1 MTTRPLYRWFYLCI
15 VLLLTLPSG
24 LFANGVSS
32 SQEQVRIG
40 VLAKRGEEKTYARWD
55 ATAIYLGQKLPGYHF
70 EILPLDFDEIHAA
83 VENRRVEFVL
93 ANSAFYVDLEV
104 RYGVSRLATLKNR
117 HGEDS
122 FTVFAGTI
130 IARADRSDIRTLGDL
145 RGKHFTAVDE
155 RSFGGFHMAW
165 RELSEA
171 GIDPYRDFSQL
182 DMAGTHDAVV
192 YRVLD
197 RLADAGTVRSDTLE
211 RMTREG
217 NIDLAQL
224 RVLAPRSNPNFPF
237 LHSTRLYPEWPF
249 ARVRGVS
256 DALAQQVAI
265 ALLEMPEESE
275 VARISDTR
283 GWTIPHEYQPVH
295 DCLKALRI
303 SPYQDYGQV
312 STWGAIR
319 RLWRWALFGA
329 ILLTFG
335 TLSTLFLMRLNRKLT
350 DSRAALASAH
360 QGLEDQVA
368 RRTRELEVSNRQ
380 LTQEITE
387 HQRAEAAL
395 SEERTKLE
403 LITSNL
409 GAGFAVI
416 SRDYRTLMANKVIKD
431 IFGEVEGQ
439 TCYQC
444 YNQRD
449 SVCPDCGVRKIFEEG
464 LEFST
469 HEQCG
474 YDAQGKEIWS
484 QIIATPLRDESGEV
498 RAAIEV
504 VVPITERKRA
514 EQELRNALQEAEEA
528 RERVDNIVKSVI
540 NGLIVT
546 DISGTI
552 ISINRVASEML
563 NVSGEQV
570 IGTKAEELFS
580 VHGLTQEFSA
590 FLETAKMDS
599 ISWEFELP
607 AKEAGSVKVYQ
618 AWASAMRNQ
627 QGGVTG
633 RVVVIL
639 DVTKDRELTRL
650 KDSFISMAAHELHTP
665 LTAIIGY
672 SELLLEAEQNDSPIG
687 EHRKDFLQEI
697 LDKGMFLSRMVDE
710 LLDVSRI
717 ESGQTTPLQLRAA
730 NLFELLEKTVNRY
743 RQFSPGHRF
752 VLKGSGAE
760 QSCPQIDA
768 ERIVQV
774 LENLFGNAIKYSPG
788 GGDVE
793 VSLSHSDGNCLVS
806 VKDAG
811 IGMTEEEVAR
821 VFDRF
826 YRSEN
831 VDPTVRGLGL
841 GMCIARQIIT
851 SHGGQIWVESRP
863 EEGTKVSFTLPM
875 EQSRQHE

>member
-1 MTTRPLYRWFYLCI
+1 MMTRTLYRWFLI
-15 VLLLTLPSG
+15 GFALLLALPCS
-24 LFANGVSS
+24 LSAEVVANAS
-32 SQEQVRIG
+32 EWVRIG
-40 VLAKRGEEKTYARWD
+40 VLAKRGEEKTHARWD
-55 ATAIYLGQKLPGYHF
+55 ATADYLGEKLPRYRF
-70 EILPLDFDEIHAA
+70 EILPLDFDEIHTA
-83 VENRRVEFVL
+83 VENGSVEFVL

-117 HGEDS
+117 YGNES
-122 FTVFAGTI
+122 FTVFAGAI
-130 IARADRSDIRTLGDL
+130 IVRADRNDIHTFGDL

-165 RELSEA
+165 RELREA
-171 GIDPYRDFSQL
+171 GIDPYRDFSRL

-192 YRVLD
+192 YRVLEG
-197 RLADAGTVRSDTLE
+197 LTDAGTVRSDTLE
-211 RMTREG
+211 RMVQEEK
-217 NIDLAQL
+217 IDLAQL
-224 RVLAPRSNPNFPF
+224 RVLAPRSNPHFPF

-249 ARVRGVS
+249 AKVRGVS

-312 STWGAIR
+312 STWGAVR
-319 RLWRWALFGA
+319 RLWRWALLGA
-329 ILLTFG
+329 LLLTFG
-335 TLSTLFLMRLNRKLT
+335 SLTTLYLVRLNRKLT
-350 DSRAALASAH
+350 DSRAALAAAH

-368 RRTRELEVSNRQ
+368 RRTRELEMSNWQ
-380 LTQEITE
+380 LTQEIIE

-416 SRDYRTLMANKVIKD
+416 SRDYRTIMANKVIKD
-431 IFGEVEGQ
+431 LFGEVEGQ
-439 TCYQC
+439 VCYQC

-449 SVCPDCGVRKIFEEG
+449 TVCPECGVRRIFEEG
-464 LEFST
+464 LEISI

-474 YDAQGKEIWS
+474 YDAQGEEIWS
-484 QIIATPLRDESGEV
+484 QIIATPLRDGSGEV

-514 EQELRNALQEAEEA
+514 EQELRKALQEAEEA
-528 RERVDNIVKSVI
+528 RDRVDNIVKSVI

-546 DISGTI
+546 DVSGTVV
-552 ISINRVASEML
+552 SINRVASEML

-570 IGTKAEELFS
+570 IGCKADDLFA
-580 VHGLTQEFSA
+580 VHGLDLEFSA
-590 FLETAKMDS
+590 FLKTAETDS

-607 AKEAGSVKVYQ
+607 GVEAGSVKVYQ
-618 AWASAMRNQ
+618 AWASAMCNQ

-633 RVVVIL
+633 RVVVML
-639 DVTKDRELTRL
+639 DVTRDRELTRL

-672 SELLLEAEQNDSPIG
+672 SELLLEAEQGKSQIG
-687 EHRKDFLQEI
+687 EHRSDFLQEI
-697 LDKGMFLSRMVDE
+697 LDKGVFLSRMVDE

-717 ESGQTTPLQLRAA
+717 ESGQTTPLQVRATD
-730 NLFELLEKTVNRY
+730 LFELLEKTVNRY

-752 VLKGSGAE
+752 VLKRSGDE
-760 QSCPQIDA
+760 QVCPQVDA

-774 LENLFGNAIKYSPG
+774 LENLFSNAIKYSPG
-788 GGDVE
+788 GGDIE
-793 VSLSHSDGNCLVS
+793 VSLSHDDGNCLVS
-806 VKDAG
+806 VEDAG
-811 IGMTEEEVAR
+811 IGMSEEEVAR

-826 YRSEN
+826 YRSEK

-851 SHGGQIWVESRP
+851 SHGGEIWVESRP
-863 EEGTKVSFTLPM
+863 GEGTRVSFTLPM
-875 EQSRQHE
+875 VQPRQPG